1 MIKTDKLEFKYNAEH
16 IKNVL
21 NGIDINIKSG
31 EFVAVLGHNG
41 SGKSTLAKHFNAILL
56 PSGGSV
62 YIKNMNTKDESLLY
76 EIRQTVG
83 MVFQNPDNQIVATI
97 VEEDVAFAPENLGVP
112 SAEIRKRVDFALE
125 TVGMSDYKRHSPHL
139 LSGGQKQRIAIAGVL
154 AMQPN
159 CIVLDEPTA
168 MLDPIGR
175 REVIATLKRLN
186 KQEGMTI
193 VLITHNMDEAIAAD
207 RVIVMNK
214 GNIALNDTPRK
225 VFSDVPLIKSLGL
238 DVPQVSE
245 LMFELRQEGIDV
257 PTDILTISEA
267 YDVLEPLISHSI
279 SQPKKAPEKPK
290 NNDIVINVQNISY
303 IYSQNSP
310 YEKKALDDVSIKVN
324 RGEIIGIIGHTG
336 SGKSTLVQHF
346 NGLLKPTYGSIHIN
360 DVDITAKK
368 VDLKPIRTKIGLVFQ
383 YPEHQLFEETVRL
396 DIAFSPKNMGLSQDE
411 INSRVIQSAKAV
423 GIDDEILDESPFEIS
438 GGQKRRVAI
447 AGVLAMSPDVL
458 VLDEPTAGLDPH
470 GRDEILKQIRKMH
483 DELGLT
489 VILVSHGMEDIANTV
504 ERLYVMNK
512 GKIAMQG
519 TPLEVYSQY
528 KELEKIGLTAPPVTI
543 LMDRLCKINV
553 CTIEMAKK
561 SLLLLIKGGKT
572 NA

>member
-21 NGIDINIKSG
+21 NGVDIDIKNG

-56 PSGGSV
+56 PLGGSV
-62 YIKNMNTKDESLLY
+62 YIQNMDTKDENLLY
-76 EIRQTVG
+76 NIRQTVG

-112 SAEIRKRVDFALE
+112 SKEIRKRVDWALE
-125 TVGMSDYKRHSPHL
+125 TVGMSEYKRHSPHL

-154 AMQPN
+154 AMQPK

-175 REVIATLKRLN
+175 REVITTLKTLN
-186 KQEGMTI
+186 KQEGITI
-193 VLITHNMDEAIAAD
+193 VLITHNMDEATKAD

-214 GNIALNDTPRK
+214 GGIAINGTPK
-225 VFSDVPLIKSLGL
+225 QVFSDVPLIKSLGL

-245 LMFELRQEGIDV
+245 LMYELRQEGIDV
-257 PTDILTISEA
+257 PTDILTIDEA
-267 YDVLEPLISHSI
+267 YDVLSPLINHST
-279 SQPKKAPEKPK
+279 SQPIEVPKLK
-290 NNDIVINVQNISY
+290 NNDIVINAQNITH
-303 IYSQNSP
+303 IYSQGSP
-310 YEKKALDDVSIKVN
+310 YEKKALKNISIKVN

-346 NGLLKPTYGSIHIN
+346 NGLLKPTYGSIYIN

-368 VDLKPIRTKIGLVFQ
+368 VNLKQIRTKIGLVFQ

-396 DIAFSPKNMGLSQDE
+396 DIAFSPKNMGLSQQE
-411 INSRVIQSAKAV
+411 INSRVIESAKAV

-447 AGVLAMSPDVL
+447 AGVLAMKPDVL

-470 GRDEILKQIRKMH
+470 GRDEILRLIRKMH
-483 DELGLT
+483 KELGLT
-489 VILVSHGMEDIANTV
+489 VILVSHGMEDIANTA

-512 GKIAMQG
+512 GKIEMQG
-519 TPLEVYSQY
+519 TPLEVYSKY
-528 KELEKIGLTAPPVTI
+528 KELEKIGLTSPPVTL

-553 CTIEMAKK
+553 CTIQQAKQ
-561 SLLLLIKGGKT
+561 SLLLLLKGG
-572 NA
+572 NNDA